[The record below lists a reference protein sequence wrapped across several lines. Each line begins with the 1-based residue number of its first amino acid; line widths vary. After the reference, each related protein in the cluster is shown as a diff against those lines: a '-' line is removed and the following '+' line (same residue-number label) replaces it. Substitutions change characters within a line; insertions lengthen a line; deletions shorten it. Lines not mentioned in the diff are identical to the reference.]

1 MQKLTFALLLLTI
14 TLFLGSCWMNPN
26 MQKPGVKEF
35 QGEWQ
40 QDSVPMQK
48 KLLTYSLYHF
58 KFTCDSFFVS
68 IKTFTKVNYGA
79 DSCMKAGHWTEY
91 TKGNYGQRN
100 DSLFLKGEF
109 CKPDFTLKETA
120 GCFRFGMYE
129 EVFKVTKKTD
139 SVYQFSST
147 SAVIPITAR
156 LIKRTTCI
164 VKPL

>member
-91 TKGNYGQRN
+91 TKGNYGERN
-100 DSLFLKGEF
+100 DSLFLKGQF
-109 CKPDFTLKETA
+109 CNPDFTLKEKPD
-120 GCFRFGMYE
+120 CFRFGMYE
-129 EVFKVTKKTD
+129 EVFKITKKTD

>member
-109 CKPDFTLKETA
+109 CNPDFTLKETT

-129 EVFKVTKKTD
+129 EVFKVNKKTD